1 MQVASPYF
9 TLLEPIAGLH
19 FMQVV
24 LKSHDP
30 EIKSNAAHRFIQLI
44 YLFVLENSQHREVS
58 PE

>member
-1 MQVASPYF
+1 MQAASPCF
-9 TLLEPIAGLH
+9 TLLEPIADLH
-19 FMQVV
+19 FLQVV

-44 YLFVLENSQHREVS
+44 HLFVLENSQHREAS